1 MGFWTVGYIPFPVV
15 FSETLSMPL
24 VLGASGSILFL
35 VRSLGHWVSN
45 RLHGPRSVSWGI
57 VRLFVLR
64 IPFDAVG
71 ILLGVGFSPIWGS
84 PLSVLWLFVVSHV
97 SLLLGVTRRWIYGRS
112 EF

>member
-35 VRSLGHWVSN
+35 VRSSGHWVSN
-45 RLHGPRSVSWGI
+45 QLRGPRSVSWGI
-57 VRLFVLR
+57 VGLFVLR

-71 ILLGVGFSPIWGS
+71 ILLLEVGFLRFGDLRFLYYGFSLSP
-84 PLSVLWLFVVSHV
+84 VCHCF
-97 SLLLGVTRRWIYGRS
+97 
-112 EF
+112 